1 MFWVLSADDCLAGYL
16 SEIYRHDVETAEV
29 EYSSD
34 VMGWVDAFENLPPK
48 FYVGK
53 DKFYEGME
61 ISIPIVSNANRRE
74 IFVNG
79 FGFLQVGHENDVIE
93 ILWIIFYIAPS
104 LYWLR
109 KYGVDFRSVIFAKGK
124 TNLYKTSS
132 VVPVSVVL
140 AKNRSRAFARLCS
153 TKPYIQEFMTKC
165 RDVIVLLDDF
175 SNTVGANNKQ
185 AIDNAENVIRATS
198 DGMFA
203 GKMNIKDLSEGR
215 SDSVQC
221 VPIITGEDE

>member
-1 MFWVLSADDCLAGYL
+1 LSVVLAKKKNLKIPKENFKDGFEIIRKCFPEAYISKGDYNSKEEYL

-61 ISIPIVSNANRRE
+61 IAIPIVSKANRRE

-93 ILWIIFYIAPS
+93 ILWIIFHIAPS

-140 AKNRSRAFARLCS
+140 AKNRSRAFARLSS
-153 TKPYIQEFMTKC
+153 TKPYFC
-165 RDVIVLLDDF
+165 RLL
-175 SNTVGANNKQ
+175 K
-185 AIDNAENVIRATS
+185 ELLIRR
-198 DGMFA
+198 F
-203 GKMNIKDLSEGR
+203 
-215 SDSVQC
+215 
-221 VPIITGEDE
+221 